1 MISNFWVWA
10 NLPHLFQLFQN
21 ITSLTDW
28 TVAHYVLF
36 LHSYLYSCNEEKKN
50 KKPEKETQRL
60 GSPVTCW
67 NMPDALIF
75 SHSWCL
81 PWHGLGPMSLICNKN
96 ILFIRDVQ
104 WIVTGSW
111 RQWLRNCTALWMI
124 YWHSSKTC
132 GAGFTMDILQATPWS
147 KLRGPWIKIWCLLIS
162 RTPFLHGFQL
172 RSKKMGFLLHL
183 ALKSVGCWTKCLGN
197 QVLWQ
202 CFLSAASYLHN
213 KMFMTCHEVLGKR
226 GRCSGWLCGPVT
238 QIYL

>member
-1 MISNFWVWA
+1 MKKRKKKKARERDTEAGQPSNLLKHARCF
-10 NLPHLFQLFQN
+10 
-21 ITSLTDW
+21 D
-28 TVAHYVLF
+28 
-36 LHSYLYSCNEEKKN
+36 
-50 KKPEKETQRL
+50 
-60 GSPVTCW
+60 
-67 NMPDALIF
+67 F

-81 PWHGLGPMSLICNKN
+81 PWHGLGPMLLICNKN

-104 WIVTGSW
+104 WIVIGSR

-124 YWHSSKTC
+124 YCHSSKTC

-213 KMFMTCHEVLGKR
+213 KMSMTCHEVLGKR